1 MIAHVVLFRPKST
14 LTDDQRAAFVRALD
28 DALNNIPLI
37 KRATIGRRKVMGRQ
51 YDAMNAAEFPFIA
64 ILEFDSTADLL
75 AYLAHPA
82 HEALGLQFYTTSE
95 AALAYDFELL
105 ASSQTSELLN

>member
-1 MIAHVVLFRPKST
+1 
-14 LTDDQRAAFVRALD
+14 
-28 DALNNIPLI
+28 
-37 KRATIGRRKVMGRQ
+37 MGRQ
-51 YDAMNAAEFPFIA
+51 YDAMNAVEFPFIA

-82 HEALGLQFYTTSE
+82 HETLGMQFYTTSE

-105 ASSQTSELLN
+105 GPSQTGSLLE